1 MEYIRRSNFPIL
13 GILLVG
19 RICSTE
25 VLTIGVI
32 MNADRKMIA
41 EAVVQGLVSEEH
53 LTLSEI
59 NEMIG
64 ILSDVSIHQGLED
77 ARERGC
83 IVFSGFDTEL
93 IH

>member
-1 MEYIRRSNFPIL
+1 
-13 GILLVG
+13 
-19 RICSTE
+19 
-25 VLTIGVI
+25 
-32 MNADRKMIA
+32 MNASRRMVA

-53 LTLSEI
+53 LTLSEL

-77 ARERGC
+77 ARERGK
-83 IVFSGFDTEL
+83 IVFYGFDIET

>member
-1 MEYIRRSNFPIL
+1 
-13 GILLVG
+13 
-19 RICSTE
+19 
-25 VLTIGVI
+25 
-32 MNADRKMIA
+32 MNAERMMIA

-83 IVFSGFDTEL
+83 IVFSGFDIDM

>member
-1 MEYIRRSNFPIL
+1 
-13 GILLVG
+13 
-19 RICSTE
+19 
-25 VLTIGVI
+25 
-32 MNADRKMIA
+32 MNADRMMIA

-53 LTLSEI
+53 LTLSELH
-59 NEMIG
+59 EMIG

>member
-13 GILLVG
+13 GLLLVG
-19 RICSTE
+19 RIRSTE

-32 MNADRKMIA
+32 MNADRRMVA

-53 LTLSEI
+53 LTLSEL
-59 NEMIG
+59 NEMIE

-77 ARERGC
+77 ARLRGC
-83 IVFSGFDTEL
+83 IVFYGSDTETM
-93 IH
+93 H

>member
-1 MEYIRRSNFPIL
+1 MEGNKYLCSNSI
-13 GILLVG
+13 
-19 RICSTE
+19 STE
-25 VLTIGVI
+25 VPTKGVI
-32 MNADRKMIA
+32 MKPERRMVAQAVA
-41 EAVVQGLVSEEH
+41 EGIIGEEH

-77 ARERGC
+77 AKERGK
-83 IVFSGFDTEL
+83 IVTQDGDNEW

>member
-1 MEYIRRSNFPIL
+1 
-13 GILLVG
+13 
-19 RICSTE
+19 
-25 VLTIGVI
+25 
-32 MNADRKMIA
+32 MNADRRMVA

-77 ARERGC
+77 AKERGC

>member
-1 MEYIRRSNFPIL
+1 
-13 GILLVG
+13 
-19 RICSTE
+19 
-25 VLTIGVI
+25 
-32 MNADRKMIA
+32 MNKDRMMVA

-64 ILSDVSIHQGLED
+64 ILSDVSIYQGLED
-77 ARERGC
+77 AKERGC

-93 IH
+93 MH

>member
-1 MEYIRRSNFPIL
+1 
-13 GILLVG
+13 
-19 RICSTE
+19 
-25 VLTIGVI
+25 
-32 MNADRKMIA
+32 MNADRRMVA

-53 LTLSEI
+53 LTLSEL

-77 ARERGC
+77 ARERGK
-83 IVFSGFDTEL
+83 IVFYGFDIET

>member
-1 MEYIRRSNFPIL
+1 MDENR
-13 GILLVG
+13 
-19 RICSTE
+19 
-25 VLTIGVI
+25 
-32 MNADRKMIA
+32 MMIA

-59 NEMIG
+59 NEMIE

-77 ARERGC
+77 ARLRGC
-83 IVFSGFDTEL
+83 IVFYGFDIDM

>member
-1 MEYIRRSNFPIL
+1 
-13 GILLVG
+13 
-19 RICSTE
+19 
-25 VLTIGVI
+25 
-32 MNADRKMIA
+32 MIA

-53 LTLSEI
+53 LTLSELH
-59 NEMIG
+59 EMIG

>member
-1 MEYIRRSNFPIL
+1 MKK
-13 GILLVG
+13 
-19 RICSTE
+19 
-25 VLTIGVI
+25 
-32 MNADRKMIA
+32 DRMMVA

>member
-1 MEYIRRSNFPIL
+1 
-13 GILLVG
+13 
-19 RICSTE
+19 
-25 VLTIGVI
+25 

-53 LTLSEI
+53 LTLSEL
-59 NEMIG
+59 NEMIC
-64 ILSDVSIHQGLED
+64 ILSDVSIHQGLDD

-83 IVFSGFDTEL
+83 IVFSGFDIET

>member
-1 MEYIRRSNFPIL
+1 
-13 GILLVG
+13 
-19 RICSTE
+19 
-25 VLTIGVI
+25 

-83 IVFSGFDTEL
+83 IVFSGFDIES

>member
-1 MEYIRRSNFPIL
+1 MK
-13 GILLVG
+13 
-19 RICSTE
+19 
-25 VLTIGVI
+25 
-32 MNADRKMIA
+32 ADRKMIA

-83 IVFSGFDTEL
+83 IVFSGFDIDM

>member
-1 MEYIRRSNFPIL
+1 
-13 GILLVG
+13 
-19 RICSTE
+19 
-25 VLTIGVI
+25 
-32 MNADRKMIA
+32 MNADRRMVA

-64 ILSDVSIHQGLED
+64 ILSDVSIHQGLDD
-77 ARERGC
+77 ARERGK
-83 IVFSGFDTEL
+83 IVFYGFDIET